1 MNYQEQRDRTEAFN
15 FLLDGDHELIIYGV
29 LKKLHVMKGNPLYD
43 DMVQE
48 GRLAF
53 VNKYIQGINAE
64 KKPDPFLAYIYQGV
78 YWAMIDYMNKQR
90 VADGHIYEITG
101 EDDPLAEVPDANQ
114 SVEKM
119 DGVALIETLSGL
131 CTMNELRYLK
141 SAYYLGM
148 NMTEIALYLGVDR
161 KTVYRWRKSIIRK
174 VGNRL

>member
-29 LKKLHVMKGNPLYD
+29 LKRLHVMKGNPLYD

-78 YWAMIDYMNKQR
+78 YWALINYMNKQR
-90 VADGHIYEITG
+90 VADGHIYETTG
-101 EDDPLAEVPDANQ
+101 EDDPLAEISDANQ

-131 CTMNELRYLK
+131 CTMNELK
-141 SAYYLGM
+141 YLGSGNYLAM
-148 NMTEIALYLGVDR
+148 HVTEKALYSGVSR
-161 KTVYRWRKSIIRK
+161 VKVHKWRKGLIQK
-174 VGNRL
+174 VGKLQ

>member
-29 LKKLHVMKGNPLYD
+29 LKRLHVMKGNPLYD

-64 KKPDPFLAYIYQGV
+64 KKPNPFLAYIYQGV

-90 VADGHIYEITG
+90 VSDGHIYEVTG
-101 EDDPLAEVPDANQ
+101 DDNPLDEISDINQ
-114 SVEKM
+114 SVERM
-119 DGVALIETLSGL
+119 DGIALIETLSGL
-131 CTMNELRYLK
+131 CTTNELKYLK
-141 SAYYLGM
+141 CAYYLGM
-148 NMTEIALYLGVDR
+148 NVTEIAHYTGVSR
-161 KTVYRWRKSIIRK
+161 VTVHKWRKNLIQK
-174 VGNRL
+174 VGKLQ